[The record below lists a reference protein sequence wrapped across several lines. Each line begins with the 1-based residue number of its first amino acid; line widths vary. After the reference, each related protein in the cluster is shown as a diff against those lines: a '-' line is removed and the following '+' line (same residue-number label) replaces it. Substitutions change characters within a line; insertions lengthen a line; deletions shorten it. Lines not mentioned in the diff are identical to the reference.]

1 MKKPLCNTA
10 PYQARLSARYSAVA
24 SASFAL
30 ALCVVFPATAFAD
43 VRQDDQV
50 AEKPVADRALEDSQC
65 PDVTAERVYVVDQ
78 DGNVYFQRNDTDPAQ
93 IASVTKVMTA
103 LVALDNAPL
112 EYTITV
118 SETAAGIG
126 ESSANLQAGDTMA
139 LEEALKALMIPSGN
153 DAAQAIA
160 ESVGAQLADDPSN
173 PENCTQAFVDAMNSK
188 VADLGM
194 EDTLFTNPHGLDDEG
209 FESDQHSCAKD
220 VSLMCAAAMKSED
233 FRAVVSG
240 QYDSCTVTRNGE
252 QESIELESTDQL
264 IGTYEGTC
272 GIKTGFTDAAGGC
285 FAGACNR
292 DGQDLYA
299 IVLGST
305 DEETRFSD
313 TTELWDW
320 VYANTIEFPL
330 GNSDQIVKNQDGEE
344 VPLLAKVSCT
354 SWIDKTVDATLADP
368 EATMELFALK
378 GDVTQIVDFETLEG
392 TVNAGD
398 KVGSV
403 TYKLDGETLAA
414 LDLVAAQTVE
424 GPKWYERVGI
434 WFKRLFG
441 GISGKASY
449 AESVQ
454 VIDKTVS
461 PLEAMEPE
469 KAADDKATDEGESK
483 EEASKDESSQADE
496 ADDGKSES
504 SETADNFGVDDDGS
518 DRDVEDTSIANG
530 EFSSDENDTTT
541 SS

>member
-1 MKKPLCNTA
+1 MKKPLRKTEPHQVRSTA
-10 PYQARLSARYSAVA
+10 RFSAVA
-24 SASFAL
+24 SASVAL
-30 ALCVVFPATAFAD
+30 ALCVAVPATAFAD

-50 AEKPVADRALEDSQC
+50 AEKTVADRGLDDSQC
-65 PDVTAERVYVVDQ
+65 PDIAAERVYVVGQ
-78 DGNVYFQRNDTDPAQ
+78 DGTVYFQRNDSDTAP

-103 LVALDNAPL
+103 LVALENAPMD
-112 EYTITV
+112 YTVTV
-118 SETAAGIG
+118 SETAANIG
-126 ESSANLQAGDTMA
+126 ESSANLQEGDTMT
-139 LEEALKALMIPSGN
+139 LEDALKALMIPSGN

-173 PENCTQAFVDAMNSK
+173 PENCTQAFVDAMNAK
-188 VADLGM
+188 AVELGM

-240 QYDSCTVTRNGE
+240 QFNSCTVTRDGA
-252 QESIELESTDQL
+252 QESIELESTDEL

-285 FAGACNR
+285 FAGANNR

-330 GNSDQIVKNQDGEE
+330 GNSEKTVSDQAGKE

-368 EATMELFALK
+368 EATLELFTLK
-378 GDVTQIVDFETLEG
+378 GDVTQTVDFETLEG

-403 TYKLDGETLAA
+403 TYKQDGETLAT

-424 GPKWYERVGI
+424 GPKWYESVAI

-441 GISGKASY
+441 GITGEPSY

-454 VIDKTVS
+454 VIEETIS
-461 PLEAMEPE
+461 PVDALQPE
-469 KAADDKATDEGESK
+469 KAGEEKADDTETKDGASKEDSPKTDEDS
-483 EEASKDESSQADE
+483 
-496 ADDGKSES
+496 DGKSQSKDS
-504 SETADNFGVDDDGS
+504 SDDPDAVDDDSAQNEKDVSAS
-518 DRDVEDTSIANG
+518 DSDSTS
-530 EFSSDENDTTT
+530 SENDTTT

>member
-1 MKKPLCNTA
+1 MKKPLRKTEPHQVRSTA
-10 PYQARLSARYSAVA
+10 RFSAVA
-24 SASFAL
+24 SASVAL
-30 ALCVVFPATAFAD
+30 ALCVAVPATAFAD

-50 AEKPVADRALEDSQC
+50 AEKTVADRGLDDSQC
-65 PDVTAERVYVVDQ
+65 PDIAAERVYVVGQ
-78 DGNVYFQRNDTDPAQ
+78 DGTVYFQRNDSDTAP

-103 LVALDNAPL
+103 LVALENSSLD
-112 EYTITV
+112 YTVTV
-118 SETAAGIG
+118 SETAANIG
-126 ESSANLQAGDTMA
+126 ESSANLQEGDTMT
-139 LEEALKALMIPSGN
+139 LEDALKALMIPSGN

-173 PENCTQAFVDAMNSK
+173 PENCTQAFVDAMNAK
-188 VADLGM
+188 AVELGM

-240 QYDSCTVTRNGE
+240 QFNSCTVTRDGA
-252 QESIELESTDQL
+252 QESIELESTDEL

-285 FAGACNR
+285 FAGANNR

-330 GNSDQIVKNQDGEE
+330 GNSEETVSDQAGKE

-368 EATMELFALK
+368 EATLELFTLK
-378 GDVTQIVDFETLEG
+378 GDVTQTVDFETLEG

-403 TYKLDGETLAA
+403 TYKQDGETLAT

-424 GPKWYERVGI
+424 GPKWYESVAI

-441 GISGKASY
+441 GITGEPSY

-454 VIDKTVS
+454 VIEETIS
-461 PLEAMEPE
+461 PLDALQPE
-469 KAADDKATDEGESK
+469 KAGEEKADDTETKDGASK
-483 EEASKDESSQADE
+483 EDSPKADEDSGGKSQSKDSS
-496 ADDGKSES
+496 DDPD
-504 SETADNFGVDDDGS
+504 AVDDDSSQNDKDASAS
-518 DRDVEDTSIANG
+518 DSDSTS
-530 EFSSDENDTTT
+530 SENDTTT

>member
-1 MKKPLCNTA
+1 MKKPLRKTEPHQVRSTA
-10 PYQARLSARYSAVA
+10 RFSAVA
-24 SASFAL
+24 SASVAL
-30 ALCVVFPATAFAD
+30 ALCVAVPATAFAD

-50 AEKPVADRALEDSQC
+50 AEKTVADRGLDDSQC
-65 PDVTAERVYVVDQ
+65 PDIAAERVYVVGQ
-78 DGNVYFQRNDTDPAQ
+78 DGTVYFQRNDSDTAP

-103 LVALDNAPL
+103 LVALENSSLD
-112 EYTITV
+112 YTVTV
-118 SETAAGIG
+118 SETAANIG
-126 ESSANLQAGDTMA
+126 ESSANLQEGDTMT
-139 LEEALKALMIPSGN
+139 LEDALKALMIPSGN

-173 PENCTQAFVDAMNSK
+173 PENCTQAFVDAMNAK
-188 VADLGM
+188 AVELGM

-240 QYDSCTVTRNGE
+240 QFNSCTVTRDGA
-252 QESIELESTDQL
+252 QESIELESTDEL

-285 FAGACNR
+285 FAGANNR

-330 GNSDQIVKNQDGEE
+330 GNSEETVSDQAGKE

-368 EATMELFALK
+368 EATLELFTLK
-378 GDVTQIVDFETLEG
+378 GDVTQTVDFETLEG

-403 TYKLDGETLAA
+403 TYKQDGETLAT

-424 GPKWYERVGI
+424 GPKWYESVGI

-441 GISGKASY
+441 GITGEPSC

-454 VIDKTVS
+454 VIEETIS
-461 PLEAMEPE
+461 PLDALQPDKAGEE
-469 KAADDKATDEGESK
+469 KADDKETKDGDSK
-483 EEASKDESSQADE
+483 EDSPKADE
-496 ADDGKSES
+496 DSDGKSQSKDS
-504 SETADNFGVDDDGS
+504 SDDS
-518 DRDVEDTSIANG
+518 DAVEDDSAQNEKDASVSNGDSTS
-530 EFSSDENDTTT
+530 SENDTTT

>member
-1 MKKPLCNTA
+1 MKKPLRKTA
-10 PYQARLSARYSAVA
+10 PHQVRSTARFSAVA
-24 SASFAL
+24 SASVAL
-30 ALCVVFPATAFAD
+30 ALCVAVPATAFAD

-50 AEKPVADRALEDSQC
+50 AEKTVADRGLDDSQC
-65 PDVTAERVYVVDQ
+65 PDIAAERVCVVGQ
-78 DGNVYFQRNDTDPAQ
+78 DGTVYFQRNDSDTAP

-103 LVALDNAPL
+103 LVALENAPMD
-112 EYTITV
+112 YTVTV
-118 SETAAGIG
+118 SETAANIG
-126 ESSANLQAGDTMA
+126 ESSANLQAGDTMT
-139 LEEALKALMIPSGN
+139 LEDALKALMIPSGN

-173 PENCTQAFVDAMNSK
+173 PENCTQAFVDAMNAK
-188 VADLGM
+188 AVELGM

-240 QYDSCTVTRNGE
+240 QFNSCTVTRDGA
-252 QESIELESTDQL
+252 QESIELESTDEL

-285 FAGACNR
+285 FAGANNR

-330 GNSDQIVKNQDGEE
+330 GNSEETVSDQAGKE

-368 EATMELFALK
+368 EATLELFTLK
-378 GDVTQIVDFETLEG
+378 GDVTQTVDFETLEG

-403 TYKLDGETLAA
+403 TYKQDGETLAT

-424 GPKWYERVGI
+424 GPKWYESVGI
-434 WFKRLFG
+434 WFKRLFR
-441 GISGKASY
+441 GITGEPSY

-454 VIDKTVS
+454 VIEETIS
-461 PLEAMEPE
+461 PLDALQPE
-469 KAADDKATDEGESK
+469 KAGEEKADDTDTKDGDSK
-483 EEASKDESSQADE
+483 EDSPKADE
-496 ADDGKSES
+496 DSDGKSQSKDS
-504 SETADNFGVDDDGS
+504 SDDQDA
-518 DRDVEDTSIANG
+518 VEDDSAQN
-530 EFSSDENDTTT
+530 EKDASVSDSDSTLSENDTTT

>member
-1 MKKPLCNTA
+1 MKKPLRKIEPHQVRSTA
-10 PYQARLSARYSAVA
+10 RFSAVA
-24 SASFAL
+24 SASVAL
-30 ALCVVFPATAFAD
+30 ALCVAVPATAFAD

-50 AEKPVADRALEDSQC
+50 AEKTVADRGLDDSQC
-65 PDVTAERVYVVDQ
+65 PDIAAERVYVVGQ
-78 DGNVYFQRNDTDPAQ
+78 DGTVYFQRNDSDTAP

-103 LVALDNAPL
+103 LVALENSPL
-112 EYTITV
+112 DYTVAV
-118 SETAAGIG
+118 SETAANIG
-126 ESSANLQAGDTMA
+126 ESSANLQAGDTMT
-139 LEEALKALMIPSGN
+139 LEDALKALMIPSGN

-173 PENCTQAFVDAMNSK
+173 PENGTQAFVDAMNAK
-188 VADLGM
+188 AVELGM

-220 VSLMCAAAMKSED
+220 VSLMCSAAMKSED

-240 QYDSCTVTRNGE
+240 QFSSCTVTRNGA
-252 QESIELESTDQL
+252 QESIELESTDEL
-264 IGTYEGTC
+264 IGTSEGTC

-285 FAGACNR
+285 FAGANNR

-330 GNSDQIVKNQDGEE
+330 GNSEETVSDQAGKE

-368 EATMELFALK
+368 EATLELFTLK
-378 GDVTQIVDFETLEG
+378 GDVTQTVDFETLEG

-403 TYKLDGETLAA
+403 TYKQDGETLAT
-414 LDLVAAQTVE
+414 LDLVAAQTVA
-424 GPKWYERVGI
+424 GPKWYESVGI

-441 GISGKASY
+441 GITGEPSY

-454 VIDKTVS
+454 VIEETIS
-461 PLEAMEPE
+461 PLDALQPE
-469 KAADDKATDEGESK
+469 KAGEEKADDTDTKDGDSK
-483 EEASKDESSQADE
+483 EDSPKADE
-496 ADDGKSES
+496 DSDGKSQSKDS
-504 SETADNFGVDDDGS
+504 SDDQDA
-518 DRDVEDTSIANG
+518 VEDDSAQN
-530 EFSSDENDTTT
+530 EKDASVSDSDSTLSENDTTT

>member
-1 MKKPLCNTA
+1 LKKLLRKTA
-10 PYQARLSARYSAVA
+10 PHQVRSTARFSAVA

-30 ALCVVFPATAFAD
+30 ALCVAVPATAYAD
-43 VRQDDQV
+43 VRQDDLV
-50 AEKPVADRALEDSQC
+50 AEKTVADRGLDDSQC
-65 PDVTAERVYVVDQ
+65 PDIAAERVYVVGQ
-78 DGNVYFQRNDTDPAQ
+78 DGTVYFQRNDSDTAP

-103 LVALDNAPL
+103 LVALENAPMD
-112 EYTITV
+112 YTITV
-118 SETAAGIG
+118 SETAANIG
-126 ESSANLQAGDTMA
+126 ESSANLQAGDTMT
-139 LEEALKALMIPSGN
+139 LEDALKALMIPSGN

-173 PENCTQAFVDAMNSK
+173 PENCTQAFVDAMNAK
-188 VADLGM
+188 AVELGM

-240 QYDSCTVTRNGE
+240 QFNSCTVTRDGA
-252 QESIELESTDQL
+252 QESIELESTDEL

-285 FAGACNR
+285 FAGANNR

-330 GNSDQIVKNQDGEE
+330 GNSEKTVSDQAGKE

-368 EATMELFALK
+368 EATVELFTLK
-378 GDVTQIVDFETLEG
+378 GDVTQTVDFETLEG

-403 TYKLDGETLAA
+403 TYKQDGETLAT

-424 GPKWYERVGI
+424 GPKWYESVAI

-441 GISGKASY
+441 GITGEPSY

-454 VIDKTVS
+454 VIEETIS
-461 PLEAMEPE
+461 PVDALQPE
-469 KAADDKATDEGESK
+469 KAGEEKADDAETKDGASK
-483 EEASKDESSQADE
+483 EDSPKADEDGDGKSQSKDSSDDPDAVDDDSAQNEKDESASDS
-496 ADDGKSES
+496 DSTS
-504 SETADNFGVDDDGS
+504 S
-518 DRDVEDTSIANG
+518 
-530 EFSSDENDTTT
+530 ENDTTT

>member
-1 MKKPLCNTA
+1 MKKPLRKTEPHQVRSTA
-10 PYQARLSARYSAVA
+10 RFSAVA
-24 SASFAL
+24 SASVAL
-30 ALCVVFPATAFAD
+30 ALCVAVPATAFAD

-50 AEKPVADRALEDSQC
+50 AEKTVADRGLDDSQC
-65 PDVTAERVYVVDQ
+65 PDIAAERVYVVGQ
-78 DGNVYFQRNDTDPAQ
+78 DGTVYFQRNDSDTAP

-103 LVALDNAPL
+103 LVALENSSLD
-112 EYTITV
+112 YTVTV
-118 SETAAGIG
+118 SETAANIG
-126 ESSANLQAGDTMA
+126 ESSANLQEGDTMT
-139 LEEALKALMIPSGN
+139 LEDALKALMIPSGN

-173 PENCTQAFVDAMNSK
+173 PENCTQAFVDAMNAK
-188 VADLGM
+188 AVELGM

-240 QYDSCTVTRNGE
+240 QFNSCTVTRDGA
-252 QESIELESTDQL
+252 QESIELESTDEL

-285 FAGACNR
+285 FAGANNR

-330 GNSDQIVKNQDGEE
+330 CNSEKTVSDQAGKE

-368 EATMELFALK
+368 EATLELFTLK
-378 GDVTQIVDFETLEG
+378 GDVTQTVDFETLEG

-403 TYKLDGETLAA
+403 TYKQDGETLAT

-424 GPKWYERVGI
+424 GPKWYESVGI

-441 GISGKASY
+441 GITGEPSC

-454 VIDKTVS
+454 VIEETIS
-461 PLEAMEPE
+461 PLDALQPDKAGEE
-469 KAADDKATDEGESK
+469 KADDKETKDGDSK
-483 EEASKDESSQADE
+483 EDSPKADE
-496 ADDGKSES
+496 DSDGKSQSKDS
-504 SETADNFGVDDDGS
+504 SDDS
-518 DRDVEDTSIANG
+518 DAVEDDSAQNEKDASVSNGDSTS
-530 EFSSDENDTTT
+530 SENDTTT

>member
-1 MKKPLCNTA
+1 MKKLLRKTA
-10 PYQARLSARYSAVA
+10 PHQVRSTARFSAVA

-30 ALCVVFPATAFAD
+30 ALCVAVPATAYAD
-43 VRQDDQV
+43 VRQDDLV
-50 AEKPVADRALEDSQC
+50 AEKTVADRGLDDSQC
-65 PDVTAERVYVVDQ
+65 PDIAAERVYVVGQ
-78 DGNVYFQRNDTDPAQ
+78 DGTVYFQRNDSDTAP

-103 LVALDNAPL
+103 LVALENAPMD
-112 EYTITV
+112 YTITV
-118 SETAAGIG
+118 SETAANIG
-126 ESSANLQAGDTMA
+126 ESSANLQAGDTMT
-139 LEEALKALMIPSGN
+139 LEDALKALMIPSGN

-173 PENCTQAFVDAMNSK
+173 PENCTQAFVDAMNAK
-188 VADLGM
+188 AVELGM

-240 QYDSCTVTRNGE
+240 QFNSCTVTRDGA
-252 QESIELESTDQL
+252 QESIELESTDEL

-285 FAGACNR
+285 FAGANNR

-330 GNSDQIVKNQDGEE
+330 GNSEKTVSDQAGKE

-368 EATMELFALK
+368 EATVELFTLK
-378 GDVTQIVDFETLEG
+378 GDVTQTVDFETLEG

-403 TYKLDGETLAA
+403 TYKQDGETLAT

-424 GPKWYERVGI
+424 GPKWYESVAI

-441 GISGKASY
+441 GITGEPSY

-454 VIDKTVS
+454 VIEETIS
-461 PLEAMEPE
+461 PVDALQPE
-469 KAADDKATDEGESK
+469 KAGEEKADDAETKDGASK
-483 EEASKDESSQADE
+483 EDSPKADEDGDGKSQSKDSSDDPDAVDDDSAQNEKDESASDS
-496 ADDGKSES
+496 DSTS
-504 SETADNFGVDDDGS
+504 S
-518 DRDVEDTSIANG
+518 
-530 EFSSDENDTTT
+530 ENDTTT

>member
-1 MKKPLCNTA
+1 MKKYLRNTA
-10 PYQARLSARYSAVA
+10 LCQVRSKARFSAVA

-30 ALCVVFPATAFAD
+30 ALCVALPATAFAD

-50 AEKPVADRALEDSQC
+50 AGKSVSERALDDSQC
-65 PDVTAERVYVVDQ
+65 PDVSAERVYVVGQ
-78 DGNVYFQRNDTDPAQ
+78 DGTVYFQRNDSDTAQ

-112 EYTITV
+112 DYTVTV
-118 SETAAGIG
+118 SETAASIG
-126 ESSANLQAGDTMA
+126 ESSANLEAGDTMT

-173 PENCTQAFVDAMNSK
+173 PDNCTQAFVDAMNAMA
-188 VADLGM
+188 ADLGM
-194 EDTLFTNPHGLDDEG
+194 EDTLFTNPHGLDDDG

-240 QYDSCTVTRNGE
+240 QYNSCTVTRNGA
-252 QESIELESTDQL
+252 QETIELESTDQL
-264 IGTYEGTC
+264 IGAYEGTC

-292 DGQDLYA
+292 EGQDLYA

-313 TTELWDW
+313 TTVLWDW
-320 VYANTIEFPL
+320 VYANTVEYPL
-330 GNSDQIVKNQDGEE
+330 GNSEQTVIDQEGKD
-344 VPLLAKVSCT
+344 VPLIAKVSCT
-354 SWIDKTVDATLADP
+354 SWIDKTVDATLEDP
-368 EATMELFALK
+368 EFTMELFALK
-378 GDVTQIVDFETLEG
+378 GDITQTVDFETLEG

-398 KVGSV
+398 KVGSI
-403 TYKLDGETLAA
+403 TYKQDGETLAT
-414 LDLVAAQTVE
+414 LDLVATQTVE
-424 GPKWYERVGI
+424 GPKWYEQVGI

-441 GISGKASY
+441 GMKGEPSC
-449 AESVQ
+449 AENVQ
-454 VIDKTVS
+454 VIEKTVS
-461 PLEAMEPE
+461 PLDAMEPE
-469 KAADDKATDEGESK
+469 TASDGKPDDNDAAKDGKASEDESSETDGAGDGESRDSDDSEAAADDKNRDDEDASASGEN
-483 EEASKDESSQADE
+483 AS
-496 ADDGKSES
+496 
-504 SETADNFGVDDDGS
+504 T
-518 DRDVEDTSIANG
+518 
-530 EFSSDENDTTT
+530 DENDTTT

>member
-1 MKKPLCNTA
+1 MNAK
-10 PYQARLSARYSAVA
+10 AV
-24 SASFAL
+24 
-30 ALCVVFPATAFAD
+30 
-43 VRQDDQV
+43 
-50 AEKPVADRALEDSQC
+50 E
-65 PDVTAERVYVVDQ
+65 
-78 DGNVYFQRNDTDPAQ
+78 
-93 IASVTKVMTA
+93 
-103 LVALDNAPL
+103 
-112 EYTITV
+112 
-118 SETAAGIG
+118 
-126 ESSANLQAGDTMA
+126 
-139 LEEALKALMIPSGN
+139 
-153 DAAQAIA
+153 
-160 ESVGAQLADDPSN
+160 
-173 PENCTQAFVDAMNSK
+173 
-188 VADLGM
+188 LGM

-209 FESDQHSCAKD
+209 FESDQHSCSKD

-240 QYDSCTVTRNGE
+240 QFNSCTVTRDGA
-252 QESIELESTDQL
+252 QESIELESTDEL

-285 FAGACNR
+285 FAGANNR

-330 GNSDQIVKNQDGEE
+330 CNSEKTVSDQAGKE

-368 EATMELFALK
+368 EATLELFTLK
-378 GDVTQIVDFETLEG
+378 GDVTQTVDFETLEG

-403 TYKLDGETLAA
+403 TYKQDGETLAT

-424 GPKWYERVGI
+424 GPKWYESVAI

-441 GISGKASY
+441 GITGEPSY

-454 VIDKTVS
+454 VIEETIS
-461 PLEAMEPE
+461 PLDALQPE
-469 KAADDKATDEGESK
+469 KAGEEKADDTETKDGASK
-483 EEASKDESSQADE
+483 EDSPKADE
-496 ADDGKSES
+496 DSDGKSQSKDS
-504 SETADNFGVDDDGS
+504 SDDPDAVDDDSSQNDKDASAS
-518 DRDVEDTSIANG
+518 DSDSTS
-530 EFSSDENDTTT
+530 SENDTTT

>member
-1 MKKPLCNTA
+1 MKKPLRKTEPHQVRSTA
-10 PYQARLSARYSAVA
+10 RFSAVA
-24 SASFAL
+24 SASVAL
-30 ALCVVFPATAFAD
+30 ALCVAVPATAFAD

-50 AEKPVADRALEDSQC
+50 AEKTVADRGLDDSQC
-65 PDVTAERVYVVDQ
+65 PDIAAERVYVVGQ
-78 DGNVYFQRNDTDPAQ
+78 DGTVYFQRNDSDTAP

-103 LVALDNAPL
+103 LVALENSSLD
-112 EYTITV
+112 YTVTV
-118 SETAAGIG
+118 SETAANIG
-126 ESSANLQAGDTMA
+126 ESSANLQAGDTMT
-139 LEEALKALMIPSGN
+139 LEDALKALMIPSGN

-173 PENCTQAFVDAMNSK
+173 PENCTQAFVDAMNAK
-188 VADLGM
+188 AVELGM

-240 QYDSCTVTRNGE
+240 QFNSCTVTRDGA
-252 QESIELESTDQL
+252 QESIELESTDEL

-285 FAGACNR
+285 FAGANNR

-330 GNSDQIVKNQDGEE
+330 CNSEKTVSDQAGKE

-368 EATMELFALK
+368 EATLELFTLK
-378 GDVTQIVDFETLEG
+378 GDVTQTVDFETLEG

-403 TYKLDGETLAA
+403 TYKQDGETLAT

-424 GPKWYERVGI
+424 GPKWYESVGI

-441 GISGKASY
+441 GITGEPSC

-454 VIDKTVS
+454 VIEETIS
-461 PLEAMEPE
+461 PLDALQPDKAGEE
-469 KAADDKATDEGESK
+469 KADDKETKDGDSK
-483 EEASKDESSQADE
+483 EDSPKADE
-496 ADDGKSES
+496 DSDGKSQSKDS
-504 SETADNFGVDDDGS
+504 SDDS
-518 DRDVEDTSIANG
+518 DAVEDDSAQNEKDASVSNGDSTS
-530 EFSSDENDTTT
+530 SENDTTT

>member
-1 MKKPLCNTA
+1 MKKPLRKTEPHQVRSTA
-10 PYQARLSARYSAVA
+10 RFSAVA
-24 SASFAL
+24 SASVAL
-30 ALCVVFPATAFAD
+30 ALCVAVPATAFAD

-50 AEKPVADRALEDSQC
+50 AEKTVADRGLDDSQC
-65 PDVTAERVYVVDQ
+65 PDIAAERVYVVGQ
-78 DGNVYFQRNDTDPAQ
+78 DGTVYFQRNDSDTAP

-103 LVALDNAPL
+103 LVALENSSLD
-112 EYTITV
+112 YTVTV
-118 SETAAGIG
+118 SETAANIG
-126 ESSANLQAGDTMA
+126 ESSANLQEGDTMT
-139 LEEALKALMIPSGN
+139 LEDALKALMIPSGN

-173 PENCTQAFVDAMNSK
+173 PENCTQAFVDAMNAK
-188 VADLGM
+188 AVELGM

-240 QYDSCTVTRNGE
+240 QFNSCTVTRDGA
-252 QESIELESTDQL
+252 QESIELESTDEL

-285 FAGACNR
+285 FAGANNR

-330 GNSDQIVKNQDGEE
+330 CNSEKTVSDQAGKE

-368 EATMELFALK
+368 EATLELFTLK
-378 GDVTQIVDFETLEG
+378 GDVTQTVDFETLEG

-403 TYKLDGETLAA
+403 TYKQDGETLAT

-424 GPKWYERVGI
+424 GPKWYESVAI

-441 GISGKASY
+441 GITGEPSY

-454 VIDKTVS
+454 VIEETIS
-461 PLEAMEPE
+461 PLDALQPE
-469 KAADDKATDEGESK
+469 KAGEEKADDTDTKDGDSK
-483 EEASKDESSQADE
+483 EDSPKADE
-496 ADDGKSES
+496 DSDGKSQSKDS
-504 SETADNFGVDDDGS
+504 SDDQDA
-518 DRDVEDTSIANG
+518 VEDDSAQN
-530 EFSSDENDTTT
+530 EKDASVSDSDSTLSENDTTT

>member
-1 MKKPLCNTA
+1 MKKPLRKIEPHQVRSTA
-10 PYQARLSARYSAVA
+10 RFSAVA
-24 SASFAL
+24 SASVAL
-30 ALCVVFPATAFAD
+30 ALCVAVPATAFAD

-50 AEKPVADRALEDSQC
+50 AEKTVADRGLDDSQC
-65 PDVTAERVYVVDQ
+65 PDIAAERVYVVGQ
-78 DGNVYFQRNDTDPAQ
+78 DGTVYFQRNDSDTAP

-103 LVALDNAPL
+103 LVALENSPL
-112 EYTITV
+112 DYTVAV
-118 SETAAGIG
+118 SETAANIG
-126 ESSANLQAGDTMA
+126 ESSANLQAGDTMT
-139 LEEALKALMIPSGN
+139 LEDALKALMIPSGN

-173 PENCTQAFVDAMNSK
+173 PENCTQAFVDAMNAK
-188 VADLGM
+188 AVELGM

-220 VSLMCAAAMKSED
+220 VSLMCSAAMKSED

-240 QYDSCTVTRNGE
+240 QFSSCTVTRNGA
-252 QESIELESTDQL
+252 QESIELESTDEL

-285 FAGACNR
+285 FAGANNR

-330 GNSDQIVKNQDGEE
+330 GNSEETVSDQAGKE

-368 EATMELFALK
+368 EATLELFTLK
-378 GDVTQIVDFETLEG
+378 GDVTQTVDFETLEG

-403 TYKLDGETLAA
+403 TYKQDGETLAT

-424 GPKWYERVGI
+424 GPKWYESVGI

-441 GISGKASY
+441 GITGEPSY

-454 VIDKTVS
+454 VIEETIS
-461 PLEAMEPE
+461 PLDALQPE
-469 KAADDKATDEGESK
+469 KAGEEKADDTDTKDGDSK
-483 EEASKDESSQADE
+483 EDSPKADE
-496 ADDGKSES
+496 DSDGKSQSKDS
-504 SETADNFGVDDDGS
+504 SDDQDA
-518 DRDVEDTSIANG
+518 VEDDSAQN
-530 EFSSDENDTTT
+530 EKDASVSDSDSTLSENDTTT

>member
-1 MKKPLCNTA
+1 MKKPLRKTEPHQVRSTA
-10 PYQARLSARYSAVA
+10 RFSAVA
-24 SASFAL
+24 SASVAL
-30 ALCVVFPATAFAD
+30 ALCVAVPATAFAD

-50 AEKPVADRALEDSQC
+50 AEKTVADRGLDDSQC
-65 PDVTAERVYVVDQ
+65 PDIAAERVYVVGQ
-78 DGNVYFQRNDTDPAQ
+78 DGTVYFQRNDSDTAP

-103 LVALDNAPL
+103 LVALENSSLD
-112 EYTITV
+112 YTVTV
-118 SETAAGIG
+118 SETAANIG
-126 ESSANLQAGDTMA
+126 ESSANLQAGDTMT
-139 LEEALKALMIPSGN
+139 LEDALKALMIPSGN

-173 PENCTQAFVDAMNSK
+173 PENCTQAFVDAMNAK
-188 VADLGM
+188 AVELGM

-240 QYDSCTVTRNGE
+240 QFSSCTVTRNGA
-252 QESIELESTDQL
+252 QESIELESTDEL

-285 FAGACNR
+285 FAGANNR

-330 GNSDQIVKNQDGEE
+330 GNSEETVSDQAGKE

-368 EATMELFALK
+368 EATLELFTLK
-378 GDVTQIVDFETLEG
+378 GDVTQTVDFETLEG

-403 TYKLDGETLAA
+403 TYKQDGETLAT

-424 GPKWYERVGI
+424 GPKWYESVGI

-441 GISGKASY
+441 GITGEPSC

-454 VIDKTVS
+454 VIEETIS
-461 PLEAMEPE
+461 PLDALQPDKAGEE
-469 KAADDKATDEGESK
+469 KADDKETKDGDSK
-483 EEASKDESSQADE
+483 EDSPKADE
-496 ADDGKSES
+496 DSDGKSQSKDS
-504 SETADNFGVDDDGS
+504 SDDS
-518 DRDVEDTSIANG
+518 DAVEDDSAQNEKDASVSNGDSTS
-530 EFSSDENDTTT
+530 SENDTTT

>member
-1 MKKPLCNTA
+1 MKKPLRKTEPHQVRSTA
-10 PYQARLSARYSAVA
+10 RFSAVA
-24 SASFAL
+24 SASVAL
-30 ALCVVFPATAFAD
+30 ALCVAVPATAFAD

-50 AEKPVADRALEDSQC
+50 AEKTVADRGLDDSQC
-65 PDVTAERVYVVDQ
+65 PDIAAERVYVVGQ
-78 DGNVYFQRNDTDPAQ
+78 DGTVYFQRNDSDTAP

-103 LVALDNAPL
+103 LVALENSSLD
-112 EYTITV
+112 YTVTV
-118 SETAAGIG
+118 SETAANIG
-126 ESSANLQAGDTMA
+126 ESSANLQAGDTMT
-139 LEEALKALMIPSGN
+139 LEDALKALMIPSGN

-173 PENCTQAFVDAMNSK
+173 PENCTQAFVDAMNAK
-188 VADLGM
+188 AVELGM

-240 QYDSCTVTRNGE
+240 QFNSCTVTRDGA
-252 QESIELESTDQL
+252 QESIELESTDEL

-285 FAGACNR
+285 FAGANNR

-320 VYANTIEFPL
+320 VYAKTIEFPL
-330 GNSDQIVKNQDGEE
+330 CNSEKTVSDQAGKE

-368 EATMELFALK
+368 EATLELFTLK
-378 GDVTQIVDFETLEG
+378 GDVTQTVDFETLEG

-403 TYKLDGETLAA
+403 TYKQDGETLAT

-424 GPKWYERVGI
+424 GPKWYESVGI

-441 GISGKASY
+441 GITGEPSC

-454 VIDKTVS
+454 VIEETIS
-461 PLEAMEPE
+461 PLDALQPDKAGEE
-469 KAADDKATDEGESK
+469 KADDKETKDGDSK
-483 EEASKDESSQADE
+483 EDSPKADE
-496 ADDGKSES
+496 DSDGKSQSKDS
-504 SETADNFGVDDDGS
+504 SDDS
-518 DRDVEDTSIANG
+518 DAVEDDSAQNEKDASVSNGDSTS
-530 EFSSDENDTTT
+530 SENDTTT

>member
-1 MKKPLCNTA
+1 MKKPLRKTEPHQVRSTA
-10 PYQARLSARYSAVA
+10 RFSAVA
-24 SASFAL
+24 SASVAL
-30 ALCVVFPATAFAD
+30 ALCVAVPATAFAD

-50 AEKPVADRALEDSQC
+50 AEKTVADRGLDDSQC
-65 PDVTAERVYVVDQ
+65 PDIAAERVYVVGQ
-78 DGNVYFQRNDTDPAQ
+78 DGTVYFQRNDSDTAP

-103 LVALDNAPL
+103 LVALENSSLD
-112 EYTITV
+112 YTVTV
-118 SETAAGIG
+118 SETAANIG
-126 ESSANLQAGDTMA
+126 ESSANLQAGDTMT
-139 LEEALKALMIPSGN
+139 LEDALKALMIPSGN

-173 PENCTQAFVDAMNSK
+173 PENCTQAFVDAMNAK
-188 VADLGM
+188 AVELGM

-240 QYDSCTVTRNGE
+240 QFSSCTVTRNGA
-252 QESIELESTDQL
+252 QESIELESTDEL

-285 FAGACNR
+285 FAGANNR

-330 GNSDQIVKNQDGEE
+330 GNSEETVSDQAGKE

-368 EATMELFALK
+368 EATLELFTLK
-378 GDVTQIVDFETLEG
+378 GDVTQTVDFETLEG

-403 TYKLDGETLAA
+403 TYKQDGETLAT

-424 GPKWYERVGI
+424 GPKWYESVAI

-441 GISGKASY
+441 GITGEPSY

-454 VIDKTVS
+454 VIEETIS
-461 PLEAMEPE
+461 PLDALQPE
-469 KAADDKATDEGESK
+469 KAGEEKADDTDTKDGDSK
-483 EEASKDESSQADE
+483 EDSPKADE
-496 ADDGKSES
+496 DSDGKSQSKDS
-504 SETADNFGVDDDGS
+504 SDDS
-518 DRDVEDTSIANG
+518 DAVEDDSAQNEKDASVSNGDSTS
-530 EFSSDENDTTT
+530 SENDTTT